1 MKLTY
6 DKSLKEIAFNFNLR
20 RYNLEHL
27 GEFAIPGLGFL
38 YVAGWIGYAG
48 RSYVIMNKAGSSLF
62 AHSAPVHNCRGAAAA
77 AVAAPGL
84 TGSTNCL
91 LIVHQYTT
99 AAAAALI
106 VIESHDIL

>member
-1 MKLTY
+1 
-6 DKSLKEIAFNFNLR
+6 
-20 RYNLEHL
+20 
-27 GEFAIPGLGFL
+27 
-38 YVAGWIGYAG
+38 VAGWIGYAG

-77 AVAAPGL
+77 AALAAAVAAPGL